1 LKHLHTLMAAGGFAL
16 LAGTL
21 AFSATAAEFGPTNP
35 FYALSGLPFQ
45 APPLDKLKDVDYQ
58 PPIEA
63 GMAQQIREI
72 DALARDPAAATFEN
86 TIVAM
91 EKTGL
96 LLERALDTF
105 RAVSQA
111 NTNPTLQ
118 AAKTAL
124 APKLAAHQDAIHLNE
139 SLFRRVEAIFK
150 KRESLQLDPE
160 SLRLV
165 EVVYDRFVRAGVNLP
180 ETDKARLRKLN
191 EEASALADAFTT
203 KPLDATMD
211 AAFGTTDQAALA
223 GLSDAQ
229 IAAAAQTA
237 RDRGVPGYVI
247 PLQNTTQQPGLV
259 SLSERATRAAI
270 F

>member
-1 LKHLHTLMAAGGFAL
+1 MAAGGFAL

-203 KPLDATMD
+203 KLLDATMD